1 MRTYRKT
8 INGLAMTAYNDS
20 GCDWVINGKRYLIAR
35 YTLKRA
41 FELHE
46 SIYYIG
52 GPCEKI

>member
-1 MRTYRKT
+1 MKT
-8 INGLAMTAYNDS
+8 FTKTLNGLTMKAYNDS
-20 GCDWVINGKRYLIAR
+20 GCDWVINGKRYPIAKM
-35 YTLKRA
+35 TLKRA